1 MDWDNLRYFLE
12 LARAGRLTAAAR
24 RLGVDHTTVARR
36 VQALEKALDR
46 QLFIRAKAGYRLS
59 EAGRELLA
67 QAEAMESAVASIEQP
82 SLSADRLSG
91 QVRIGATEGYGT
103 LMLAGHLASLTR
115 SYPHL
120 GVDLLAVPRSVRLAR
135 NEADIVITLERP
147 ERGPYVIT
155 KLTDYVLRLYASEA
169 YLASHPPIRSREDL
183 GEHVFVSYI
192 EDLLYSKELFYLD
205 EIVRPRQHSLR
216 STSILAQQEAVA
228 AGAGLAILPAFA
240 ARREPLLKGVL
251 VDEIEFTRTFWMLM
265 PVENKD
271 LARMRVC
278 WDFLR
283 DVAASSHD
291 LMMGRA

>member
-1 MDWDNLRYFLE
+1 M
-12 LARAGRLTAAAR
+12 
-24 RLGVDHTTVARR
+24 
-36 VQALEKALDR
+36 DR
-46 QLFIRAKAGYRLS
+46 QLFIRAKAGYRLA

-67 QAEAMESAVASIEQP
+67 QAEAMESAIASIEQP
-82 SLSADRLSG
+82 SLTADKLSG

-103 LMLAGHLASLTR
+103 LMLAGQLASLTR
-115 SYPHL
+115 DYPHL

-135 NEADIVITLERP
+135 HEADIVITLERP

-169 YLASHPPIRSREDL
+169 YLAAHPPIRNRDDL
-183 GEHVFVSYI
+183 SGHVFVSYI
-192 EDLLYSKELFYLD
+192 EDLLYSKELYFLD

-216 STSILAQQEAVA
+216 STSIMAQQEAVA
-228 AGAGLAILPAFA
+228 AGAGLAILPAFS
-240 ARREPLLKGVL
+240 ARKEPRLREVL
-251 VDEIEFTRTFWMLM
+251 VEDIEFTRTFWMLM

-283 DVAASSHD
+283 EVAGNSHD
-291 LMMGRA
+291 IMMGRA